1 MSSTLTRIVQMDSL
15 IRSGL
20 YPSVSDFAT
29 RFEVSRRTVYAD
41 TDYFKSTLRAPIRY
55 SRSRGGYYYTDPTW
69 VLPSVIATEGEL
81 LAFFLSAELTRR
93 YLGTSFEQPLRSAI
107 AKLAGHL
114 PERMQLD
121 LGQLTQHFTFQAGAT
136 VGSDPVLLLALNEAI
151 IKRHPVAM
159 TYFTASRGE
168 RTERVIEPY
177 HLYNVRGDWQVIA
190 FDRLRQQFRNF
201 AVSNIESWELRQ
213 EERFERDTGFSP
225 AAYLAQGFLAEH
237 GDKLHE
243 VVIWFDAY
251 QARYIRNR
259 SWHPTQTIEEHAD
272 GSLTL
277 RFQTRALGEVRRWA
291 MSFGSHAIVR
301 APAALIAEI
310 TGELRAA
317 LRCYESGESTADIL
331 QSTVIE

>member
-41 TDYFKSTLRAPIRY
+41 
-55 SRSRGGYYYTDPTW
+55 TDPTW

-136 VGSDPVLLLALNEAI
+136 VGSDPVLLLA
-151 IKRHPVAM
+151 
-159 TYFTASRGE
+159 
-168 RTERVIEPY
+168 
-177 HLYNVRGDWQVIA
+177 
-190 FDRLRQQFRNF
+190 
-201 AVSNIESWELRQ
+201 
-213 EERFERDTGFSP
+213 
-225 AAYLAQGFLAEH
+225 
-237 GDKLHE
+237 
-243 VVIWFDAY
+243 
-251 QARYIRNR
+251 
-259 SWHPTQTIEEHAD
+259 
-272 GSLTL
+272 
-277 RFQTRALGEVRRWA
+277 
-291 MSFGSHAIVR
+291 
-301 APAALIAEI
+301 
-310 TGELRAA
+310 
-317 LRCYESGESTADIL
+317 
-331 QSTVIE
+331 